1 MGAVEQDEKMP
12 KMDNCRDEGRTNRE
26 EPCEDLGD
34 AEKYQNGDL
43 KNCELGDLSKN
54 INEDQSTQ
62 SDPTKEADKVSET
75 KVCLYFIILRIE
87 ICFFKK
93 EYILIP
99 VYDSSGVCIGNYGYI
114 GDKEAEVSII

>member
-34 AEKYQNGDL
+34 AEKYQHGDL

-54 INEDQSTQ
+54 IHEDQSAQ

-75 KVCLYFIILRIE
+75 KVCLYFISLKSM
-87 ICFFKK
+87 FFKK

-99 VYDSSGVCIGNYGYI
+99 VYDSSGVCIGNYGHI
-114 GDKEAEVSII
+114 KGDKESEVCII